1 MQAFNA
7 ARFGGADGFGNDCD
21 RLDISHRAQMYAIL
35 GDVDGALRQVEA
47 FDPEAA
53 GIGIILHYSEFAPLW
68 ATPRMWDIADRFGLP
83 EFWRETGIRPDMCFQ
98 ERLRE
103 ICDAYL

>member
-1 MQAFNA
+1 
-7 ARFGGADGFGNDCD
+7 
-21 RLDISHRAQMYAIL
+21 
-35 GDVDGALRQVEA
+35 
-47 FDPEAA
+47 
-53 GIGIILHYSEFAPLW
+53 
-68 ATPRMWDIADRFGLP
+68 PRMWDIADRFGLP